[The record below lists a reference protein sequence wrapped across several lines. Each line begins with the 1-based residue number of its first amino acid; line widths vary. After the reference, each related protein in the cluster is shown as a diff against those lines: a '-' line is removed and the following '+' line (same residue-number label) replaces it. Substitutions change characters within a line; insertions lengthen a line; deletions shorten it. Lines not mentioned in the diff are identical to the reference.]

1 MVSLNDTAAQLQINT
16 LKQEAAEA
24 AFKARHSF
32 GSSDA
37 FKQIFEGID
46 KPAAPVTTAVSTPK
60 DDAEPV
66 RNEVPK
72 HVHERNAS
80 RKSERKDDNLAKA
93 ADDDKETS
101 EAEVKKIGAPKHDK
115 SKVAKKDKTDDAEDC
130 DKEDTCDKTEASADT
145 SSDSKVAATPVGNDD
160 DTDTGHLFDAA
171 MGDVKADVKADIKAD
186 TDTTVTATQDATS
199 DSADTTVDANAS
211 QPAQTATQ
219 QSKPDIAAILLAN
232 LQLVQQAETLFT
244 TQQQVVDFQKPVS
257 AHHKAAQEKA
267 GKTGGDS
274 DAADAFAAALDS
286 DAGLSK
292 DAKIEDAQEA
302 AKDERA
308 AKKEA
313 SQKHADH
320 LDLLQGKFSAN
331 ATPPAAG
338 DRAISVALKASDSSA
353 PTLNGSAGSGSP
365 ITSNGASKGDAA
377 TALTGLEGLRQGR
390 GTEPAS
396 FAATLRGTKEAQ
408 ASLMVPSEQ
417 IAVNLHRMAKSGTSQ
432 YEMQLHPAE
441 LGRVDIKLEINKDG
455 LVHATV
461 TADNQQAF
469 DMLQKD
475 QRSLER
481 ALQQAGLQ
489 TDENSLSFSLR
500 DGSNQ
505 AQQQQAQQ
513 NSGNA
518 WNKWMDKTLP
528 DEPVPSKVLTYDI
541 AGTNGR
547 VDLRV

>member
-1 MVSLNDTAAQLQINT
+1 MVSLNDTAAQLQIST
-16 LKQEAAEA
+16 LKQDAAEA

-37 FKQIFEGID
+37 FKQIFDGID
-46 KPAAPVTTAVSTPK
+46 RTAATLSAPK
-60 DDAEPV
+60 DDSESV
-66 RNEVPK
+66 RHEAHKHINEK
-72 HVHERNAS
+72 GCVHERNAA
-80 RKSERKDDNLAKA
+80 RKSERKDDSLSKA
-93 ADDDKETS
+93 SEDDQESS

-115 SKVAKKDKTDDAEDC
+115 TKIAKKDEADDTDDCSKNYGCDNTEASTDVTTETKVAIQPATDDA
-130 DKEDTCDKTEASADT
+130 DKGVVD
-145 SSDSKVAATPVGNDD
+145 
-160 DTDTGHLFDAA
+160 LFDAA
-171 MGDVKADVKADIKAD
+171 KVDAKVNTETSEVVTQEVVSANADI
-186 TDTTVTATQDATS
+186 
-199 DSADTTVDANAS
+199 TVDANA
-211 QPAQTATQ
+211 AQTAQVATQ
-219 QSKPDIAAILLAN
+219 QTKPDIRAILLAN
-232 LQLVQQAETLFT
+232 LQLVQQAEGLPV
-244 TQQQVVDFQKPVS
+244 QQQVVDFQKSVPT
-257 AHHKAAQEKA
+257 HHKAAQEKA
-267 GKTGGDS
+267 GKTGGGS
-274 DAADAFAAALDS
+274 DATDAFAAALDS
-286 DAGLSK
+286 DVELSE
-292 DAKIEDAQEA
+292 DTKIKESQEN

-313 SQKHADH
+313 SQKHADL
-320 LDLLQGKFSAN
+320 LDLLQGKSSAN

-365 ITSNGASKGDAA
+365 IAPKGEAA
-377 TALTGLEGLRQGR
+377 TAALTGLEALRQGR
-390 GTEPAS
+390 AAEPAS
-396 FAATLRGTKEAQ
+396 FAATLRGTKEAH

-417 IAVNLHRMAKSGTSQ
+417 IAVSLHRMAKSGTSQ
-432 YEMQLHPAE
+432 YDMQLHPAE
-441 LGRVDIKLEINKDG
+441 LGRVDIKLEISKDG

-475 QRSLER
+475 QRALER

-505 AQQQQAQQ
+505 AQQQQAQN
-513 NSGNA
+513 NSGNP

-528 DEPVPSKVLTYDI
+528 EEPVQSKVLTYDI

>member
-1 MVSLNDTAAQLQINT
+1 MVSLNDTAAQLHIST

-37 FKQIFEGID
+37 FKQIFDGID
-46 KPAAPVTTAVSTPK
+46 KTTASISAPK

-66 RNEVPK
+66 RHDAHK
-72 HVHERNAS
+72 LAHERNAA
-80 RKSERKDDNLAKA
+80 RKSEHAERKDDSISNA
-93 ADDDKETS
+93 ADEDTETS

-115 SKVAKKDKTDDAEDC
+115 TKVAKKDKTDDADDC
-130 DKEDTCDKTEASADT
+130 DKDDCDKAEAAADVTTETKVAAKPATDDADT
-145 SSDSKVAATPVGNDD
+145 SVIDLLDVT
-160 DTDTGHLFDAA
+160 T
-171 MGDVKADVKADIKAD
+171 GDVKADVKADAETPAVIAQD
-186 TDTTVTATQDATS
+186 SGSQSTDGA
-199 DSADTTVDANAS
+199 VDANA
-211 QPAQTATQ
+211 AQTAPAPTA

-232 LQLVQQAETLFT
+232 LQLVQQAETQFT
-244 TQQQVVDFQKPVS
+244 VQQQVVDFQKSVP

-267 GKTGGDS
+267 GKTAGDF
-274 DAADAFAAALDS
+274 DAADAFAAAVDG
-286 DAGLSK
+286 DAELSK
-292 DAKIEDAQEA
+292 DAKIKDAQET

-320 LDLLQGKFSAN
+320 LDQLQGKASAN

-365 ITSNGASKGDAA
+365 ITSKGDAA
-377 TALTGLEGLRQGR
+377 TAALGGLEGLRQGR
-390 GTEPAS
+390 AGEPTS

-417 IAVNLHRMAKSGTSQ
+417 IAVSLHRMAKSGTSQ

-475 QRSLER
+475 QRALER

-505 AQQQQAQQ
+505 AQQQHAQQ